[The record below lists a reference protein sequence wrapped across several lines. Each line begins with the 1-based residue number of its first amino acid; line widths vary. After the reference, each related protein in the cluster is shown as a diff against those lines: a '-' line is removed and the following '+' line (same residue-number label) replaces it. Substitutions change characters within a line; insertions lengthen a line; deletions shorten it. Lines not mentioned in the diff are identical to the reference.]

1 MGWVRTAAFFM
12 TVLAISLLALSAN
25 VLFTGLA
32 PRTEHALGSS
42 GTGISPAD
50 RIQKSQIG
58 VYPDKAIIEVQGL
71 KWANVS
77 ATNSMLPVLGSGA
90 HALQIVPRN
99 ANEIQIGDIVS
110 YKYEGR
116 IIIHRV
122 IEIGSD
128 ESGWYAITKGDNN
141 PEPDPEPV
149 RFSQIDRVL
158 VGIIY

>member
-1 MGWVRTAAFFM
+1 MRLAAFF
-12 TVLAISLLALSAN
+12 TAFIAISLLALSAN
-25 VLFTGLA
+25 IFFTGLA

-42 GTGISPAD
+42 ATIMSPAD

-77 ATNSMLPVLGSGA
+77 ATNSMLPVLGTGA
-90 HALQIVPRN
+90 HALQVVPRS
-99 ANEIQIGDIVS
+99 ANEIQTGDIVS

-122 IEIGSD
+122 IEIGRD
-128 ESGWYAITKGDNN
+128 ELGWYAITKGDNN
-141 PEPDPEPV
+141 PEPDPAPV